1 MKRPPTWWLL
11 PLGALCAAV
20 AIGAGFWRSSDPQA
34 PRDPKVCWRFSTP
47 AGAEP
52 RFDRLS
58 SDVQNLE
65 SCAARLE
72 AQYLRTRRPVVG
84 AYQGR
89 FIFVNIDT
97 IASSPHLKGNRW
109 PVFLGN
115 QRAEIDRLL
124 GQGNANISVKLSPGP

>member
-1 MKRPPTWWLL
+1 MKRAPTWWLL
-11 PLGALCAAV
+11 PLGALCAVV
-20 AIGAGFWRSSDPQA
+20 AIAAGFWRSSDPEA
-34 PRDPKVCWRFSTP
+34 PKDPKVCWRF
-47 AGAEP
+47 ANEGGKP

-58 SDVQNLE
+58 NDVQNLE

-72 AQYLRTRRPVVG
+72 ANYLRTRRPVVG

-97 IASSPHLKGNRW
+97 IASSQHLKGNRW

-124 GQGNANISVKLSPGP
+124 GQGDGNISVKLSPGP